1 MSESRDKTINLRVS
15 EIEKSEIEKRAKSV
29 GTDVSTLIRNAVLS
43 DKKLV
48 LLHDGTEIAKGV
60 CSLVREIHTAERN
73 GSIDKKY
80 CTTILSSLE
89 ELVSAFN
96 QVSDK
101 LSDISDD
108 SEYSQKE
115 GEKT

>member
-15 EIEKSEIEKRAKSV
+15 ETEKS
-29 GTDVSTLIRNAVLS
+29 
-43 DKKLV
+43 
-48 LLHDGTEIAKGV
+48 EIAKGV